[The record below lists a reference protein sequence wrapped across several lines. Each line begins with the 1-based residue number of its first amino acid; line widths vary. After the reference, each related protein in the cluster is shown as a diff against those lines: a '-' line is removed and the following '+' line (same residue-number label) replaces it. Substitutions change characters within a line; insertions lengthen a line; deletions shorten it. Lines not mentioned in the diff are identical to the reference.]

1 MPETT
6 DSVEFTAEEVC
17 EQAKGNAGSMFLA
30 LLAYARDQGR
40 SPADA
45 AAFVGR
51 LFAPSWDTE
60 RGKGALAAM
69 RWATLNLVT
78 CRAGVRS
85 LAGDE
90 GRAEA
95 VVTGWPLEE
104 ELAYFGLSREEA
116 DAVHQLMI
124 PIAEYLGLRF
134 AFRRDGDDVVMTL
147 EQTGEGT
154 S

>member
-6 DSVEFTAEEVC
+6 DGAEFTAEEVC
-17 EQAKGNAGSMFLA
+17 EQAKGNAGSVFLA
-30 LLAYARDQGR
+30 LLAYARDQGQ
-40 SPADA
+40 SAADA
-45 AAFVGR
+45 AAVVGR

-69 RWATLNLVT
+69 RWAALNLVA
-78 CRAGVRS
+78 CGAVVRR

-90 GRAEA
+90 ARAEA

-104 ELAYFGLSREEA
+104 DLAYFGLSREEG
-116 DAVHQLMI
+116 DAVHELMI

-134 AFRRDGDDVVMTL
+134 AYRRDGDDVTL
-147 EQTGEGT
+147 TMEQAGEAI